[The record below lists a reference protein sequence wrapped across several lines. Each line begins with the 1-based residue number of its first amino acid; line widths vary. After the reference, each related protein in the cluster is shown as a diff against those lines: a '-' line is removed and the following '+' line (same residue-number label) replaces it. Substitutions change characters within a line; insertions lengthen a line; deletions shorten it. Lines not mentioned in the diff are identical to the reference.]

1 MQQEMSICMC
11 NTFPRSRQFKR
22 VLLAY
27 ELKQSF
33 HVEISGTALSDKYQT
48 FRN

>member
-1 MQQEMSICMC
+1 MEKYVEICVC